1 MRKPVFVAVLLP
13 VCLALLAGCGEQP
26 AAPPASHHPA
36 PEKMVVA
43 PPKQAA
49 AGNEAHSAPPAPAY
63 VYNPAGKRDP
73 FEALVLVK
81 RAIPQAGELT
91 PLQKYDL
98 NQFRLIGIII
108 GKGAPRAMVVAPD
121 GKSFILKPG
130 IKIGRNDGTVMS
142 ITKDGV
148 RVQERFYD
156 FSGAV
161 RTSMQS
167 IQLPKREGAEEL

>member
-1 MRKPVFVAVLLP
+1 MRKPIFIAVLLP
-13 VCLALLAGCGEQP
+13 VCLVLLAGCGEQA
-26 AAPPASHHPA
+26 AAPPASHNPA
-36 PEKMVVA
+36 PKKVAVA
-43 PPKQAA
+43 PPKAA
-49 AGNEAHSAPPAPAY
+49 SVAKEDVPTAPPAY
-63 VYNPAGKRDP
+63 VYDPAGKRDP

-108 GKGAPRAMVVAPD
+108 GRGAPRAMVVAPD

-130 IKIGRNDGTVMS
+130 IKIGRNDGTVMN

-148 RVQERFYD
+148 QVQERFYD
-156 FSGAV
+156 FAGAV

-167 IQLPKREGAEEL
+167 IQLPKREGAN

>member
-1 MRKPVFVAVLLP
+1 MTMRKPIFIAVLLP
-13 VCLALLAGCGEQP
+13 VCIALLAGCSEQP
-26 AAPPASHHPA
+26 APPPVSHHPA
-36 PEKMVVA
+36 PKKVAVA
-43 PPKQAA
+43 PPKAA
-49 AGNEAHSAPPAPAY
+49 ATAKEKEHPAPPAY

-73 FEALVLVK
+73 FAALVLVK
-81 RAIPQAGELT
+81 RAIPQPGELT

-98 NQFRLIGIII
+98 NQFRLIGIIV

-130 IKIGRNDGTVMS
+130 IKIGRNDGMVVD

-148 RVQERFYD
+148 QIRERFYD

-167 IQLPKREGAEEL
+167 IQLPKREGAN